1 MTTNKEFDEK
11 VLAVIPSL
19 FLTFSSAGEDEESE
33 ESYKIGKVFANLPS
47 KAEYGTSGSVCTS
60 AFLQHEYIH
69 QGKGS
74 KKVVKAL
81 KDMRRMLQE
90 KKFYQTLQLSSSR
103 PIDSET
109 VLQVVPKGTKTKR
122 ALLIGIRYSGSLQLR
137 SSHADCL
144 RVRDMLISVH
154 QFPEENITI
163 LMDDNIHTDPTKRN
177 IENGFL
183 HLARE
188 SQPGDINFISFSGH
202 GGRIQ
207 DREGD
212 EESGFDSK

>member
-1 MTTNKEFDEK
+1 
-11 VLAVIPSL
+11 
-19 FLTFSSAGEDEESE
+19 
-33 ESYKIGKVFANLPS
+33 
-47 KAEYGTSGSVCTS
+47 
-60 AFLQHEYIH
+60 
-69 QGKGS
+69 
-74 KKVVKAL
+74 
-81 KDMRRMLQE
+81 
-90 KKFYQTLQLSSSR
+90 
-103 PIDSET
+103 
-109 VLQVVPKGTKTKR
+109 
-122 ALLIGIRYSGSLQLR
+122 LLIGIRYSGSLQLR

-177 IENGFL
+177 IEDGFL
-183 HLARE
+183 RLSRE